1 MKRNPLDKPFLK
13 NLITTLKYSE
23 QLEVSIPKFF
33 NNDGEP
39 CLEVNMKI
47 DGDMFYFT
55 DMWVSSE
62 VLKDYILLMTGMKMI
77 VRNTDLF
84 LHYCDLLDN
93 CSDDEEFVEEKSKV
107 KGKEKENSDTE
118 EIVDVEIYR
127 PKVTMD
133 EVEEDAKDEE
143 FEYQPTQLLDSIS
156 LEEFS
161 LE

>member
-55 DMWVSSE
+55 DMWVSSD

-77 VRNTDLF
+77 VRNTSLF

-93 CSDDEEFVEEKSKV
+93 CSDDEEFVEAKPQVIE
-107 KGKEKENSDTE
+107 DTE
-118 EIVDVEIYR
+118 EIADTEVYKPIVDAEEIE
-127 PKVTMD
+127 D
-133 EVEEDAKDEE
+133 AEIEEDAKDEE